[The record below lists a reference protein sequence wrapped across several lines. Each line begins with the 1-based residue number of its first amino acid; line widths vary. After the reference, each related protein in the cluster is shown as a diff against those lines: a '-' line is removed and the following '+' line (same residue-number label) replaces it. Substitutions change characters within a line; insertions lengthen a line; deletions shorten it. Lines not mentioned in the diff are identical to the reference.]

1 MKAMK
6 ATGRTAGETKPGST
20 STVEKISYGLG
31 GVGYQMTLAL
41 SNAFLTLYYTDSV
54 LISASF
60 VGTMML
66 VARFLDGL
74 SDIAMGF
81 IIEKTKSRFGKARP
95 WVMIGAVPLAISMI
109 LLFNVPED
117 LDPLPKNAYV
127 FITYIFMSVV
137 CYTITA
143 LAHNAM
149 LPRISLVSNDRNI
162 VAVVLALMQGIT
174 TAALVGVFAP
184 LLEVFGGESSQHAW
198 TVISVFIAAISLLL
212 LTLCFVMTKEK
223 LSASENPDAEEAKD
237 ATSATAE
244 SAMGA
249 NTADTTGANAAKA
262 ADADPAARVRKT
274 SIRESLSFL
283 LTSRYFYIII
293 VLYLT
298 LAVTNGTAGIGVYY
312 MRDVLGDAN
321 LMGVFSIVAVIPML
335 IMMPL
340 VPKLFSVFGKRKT
353 LLFVLSVTIV
363 IKIVM
368 LFFPTNLPVQLVC
381 AFLGTMTLVPLWIA
395 TPTMICDL
403 VDYGDFK
410 RGIRTEGITTS
421 ASSFGTKLGTGLGSV
436 VLGFGLTIGGYDAL
450 APVQPQSAINAIIFV
465 MIGVPAILCVIC
477 LVVVGLWD
485 LDKLR
490 PEVDAYMERRN
501 GLGK

>member
-1 MKAMK
+1 
-6 ATGRTAGETKPGST
+6 
-20 STVEKISYGLG
+20 
-31 GVGYQMTLAL
+31 MTLAL

-81 IIEKTKSRFGKARP
+81 IIEKTRSRFGKARP

-117 LDPLPKNAYV
+117 LDALPKNAYV
-127 FITYIFMSVV
+127 FITYVFMSVV

-162 VAVVLALMQGIT
+162 VAVVLALMQGVA
-174 TAALVGVFAP
+174 TAALVGAFAP
-184 LLEVFGGESSQHAW
+184 LLEAFGGESSQHAW
-198 TVISVFIAAISLLL
+198 TVISIFIAAISLLL

-223 LSASENPDAEEAKD
+223 LSATENPDAEEARDAKGTMGADTAD
-237 ATSATAE
+237 ATGADTAG
-244 SAMGA
+244 AMGA
-249 NTADTTGANAAKA
+249 DTADAMGTDTAGAMGTCATDTTGANVADS
-262 ADADPAARVRKT
+262 ADADAAARARKT
-274 SIRESLSFL
+274 PIRESLSFL

-321 LMGVFSIVAVIPML
+321 LMGIFSIVAVVPML
-335 IMMPL
+335 ITMPL
-340 VPKLFSVFGKRKT
+340 VPKLFSAFGKRKS
-353 LLFVLSVTIV
+353 LLFVLSVTIA

-368 LFFPTNLPVQLVC
+368 LFFPTSLPVQLVC

-421 ASSFGTKLGTGLGSV
+421 AASFGTKLGTGLGSV

-450 APVQPQSAINAIIFV
+450 APVQPQSAINAIIIV
-465 MIGVPAILCVIC
+465 MIGIPAILCSVC

-485 LDKLR
+485 LEKIK
-490 PEVDAYMERRN
+490 PEVDSYMESRN
-501 GLGK
+501 GTGE